1 MILSQAYLWAL
12 GGVAGGA
19 AFAAVVRYLTL
30 FAGLKLTLRGAPSA
44 DRLPIFREFARA
56 LSLKPQPE
64 SAEQGSE
71 EETSPKE
78 PAETDLLVL
87 RGEDE
92 GTSRY
97 GWLGRSRN

>member
-1 MILSQAYLWAL
+1 MILSQVYLWAL

-56 LSLKPQPE
+56 LSLKLQPE
-64 SAEQGSE
+64 GSE
-71 EETSPKE
+71 DETPRKE

-87 RGEDE
+87 RKEDE